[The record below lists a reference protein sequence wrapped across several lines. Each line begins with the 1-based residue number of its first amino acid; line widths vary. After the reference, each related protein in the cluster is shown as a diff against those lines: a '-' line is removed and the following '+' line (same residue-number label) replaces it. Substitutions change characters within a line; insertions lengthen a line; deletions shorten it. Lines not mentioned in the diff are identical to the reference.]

1 MTTFPIKSN
10 PHRTRKSLIS
20 MPTLSVSIGLTVLV
34 FMAFCAL
41 LSPWLA
47 PHDPAEINLANRLMP
62 MSAEHWLGTD
72 HLGRDMLSRLLHAA
86 SVSLGAVF
94 VTLIMMLV
102 IGVSIGGL
110 AGFIGGR
117 VDQGIMRVCDIF
129 MTFPTVVFAL
139 FMVAVLGTGMT
150 NVIIAIAV
158 THWAW
163 YARLTRSLVI
173 SIRHSDYLRAARLSG
188 VPPVSRFIRHVLP
201 TVLVQLLVLATLD
214 IGHVMLHVSGLSFLG
229 LGVQSPT
236 PEWGVM
242 INDARQFVWT
252 HPLLLVWPGLCIFL
266 TVMAFNL
273 LGDALRDKLDPH
285 LNH

>member
-1 MTTFPIKSN
+1 MTVLAQN
-10 PHRTRKSLIS
+10 RDLIS
-20 MPTLSVSIGLTVLV
+20 ADKPFWSVLSIGAWVGLIVLM
-34 FMAFCAL
+34 FLGICAIFA
-41 LSPWLA
+41 PWLA
-47 PHDPAEINLANRLMP
+47 PYDPAEINLANRLMP

-72 HLGRDMLSRLLHAA
+72 HLGRDMLSRILHAA

-94 VTLIMMLV
+94 LTLMLMLLV
-102 IGVSIGGL
+102 GVALGGL

-117 VDQGIMRVCDIF
+117 TDQVIMRVCDVF

-139 FMVAVLGTGMT
+139 FMVAILGTGLT

-163 YARLTRSLVI
+163 YARITRGLVI
-173 SIRHSDYLRAARLSG
+173 SVRHSDYIRAARLNG
-188 VPPVSRFIRHVLP
+188 VPPLQRFVRHILP
-201 TVLVQLLVLATLD
+201 TVMVQLLVLATLD

-252 HPLLLVWPGLCIFL
+252 HPMLLIWPGLCIFL
-266 TVMAFNL
+266 SVMAFNL
-273 LGDALRDKLDPH
+273 LGDALRDKLDPNLGH
-285 LNH
+285 